1 MNQTNEILIG
11 ISQQT
16 GMQFNELLDM
26 MTHYYV
32 FKNVLSLI
40 CLMIGIIITLIIIY
54 MSYNYL
60 NEKHKDDHWFDT
72 ESMIFSM
79 IIPTV
84 AGAGIVLVLLMWIM
98 DAVLGIMFP
107 KEQMIEHIINQ
118 VLYSV
123 V

>member
-60 NEKHKDDHWFDT
+60 NEKHKDDFWFDT

-84 AGAGIVLVLLMWIM
+84 AGGGIVLVLLMWIM

>member
-40 CLMIGIIITLIIIY
+40 CLMIWIIIALIIIY

-60 NEKHKDDHWFDT
+60 NEKHKDDPWFDT
-72 ESMIFSM
+72 ESMISSM
-79 IIPTV
+79 IIPSV
-84 AGAGIVLVLLMWIM
+84 GGAGIVLVLLWIM